1 VTRLAVRG
9 GAKHAVP
16 HSAKTHD
23 ETFWSAAEALSTGV
37 ILVNAQARILRCN
50 PASEMLLGFSR
61 RALAGTDLSALVDGL
76 RELICVLGAQADQ
89 TAPCSFIAEVATPV
103 RPARRMCVTVA
114 PAGDE
119 DRYLV
124 EVSDVHQAIEQ
135 FREEHQSDLSGAA
148 RGMLRN
154 LAHEIKNPLGGIRG
168 AAQLLEFEL
177 EDPQLR
183 EYTGVIIHEAD
194 RLQGLLDRMLVPYRT
209 DRRIRE
215 INIHEVLERVR
226 SLTLAEYREGLVI
239 RRDYDVSL
247 PEIMGDAEQ
256 LIQVFLN
263 LVKNAAQALDGRI
276 REGTAEIVLRTRIA
290 RMVTIQSNRY
300 RMALCVTVAD
310 NGPGIAPDLRERIFY
325 PLVTGRAD
333 GTGLGLSLVKTYVE
347 QNAGSIQ
354 VQSAPGRTE
363 FSILFPLGAPLV
375 RAEG

>member
-1 VTRLAVRG
+1 
-9 GAKHAVP
+9 
-16 HSAKTHD
+16 
-23 ETFWSAAEALSTGV
+23 
-37 ILVNAQARILRCN
+37 
-50 PASEMLLGFSR
+50 MLLGFSK
-61 RALAGTDLSALVDGL
+61 RALSGIDLSALVDGL
-76 RELICVLGAQADQ
+76 KGWLSVLGAQADQ

-103 RPARRMCVTVA
+103 RAARRMCVTVS
-114 PAGDE
+114 PAGDG

-124 EVSDVHQAIEQ
+124 EISDVHQAIEK

-168 AAQLLEFEL
+168 AAQLLELEL

-183 EYTGVIIHEAD
+183 EYTGVIIHESD

-209 DRRIRE
+209 ERRIRE

-226 SLTLAEYREGLVI
+226 SLALAEYREGLAI
-239 RRDYDVSL
+239 QRDYDVSL
-247 PEIMGDAEQ
+247 PEIMGDGEQ

-263 LVKNAAQALDGRI
+263 LVKNAAQALGERI
-276 REGTAEIVLRTRIA
+276 REGTAEIVLRTRVA
-290 RMVTIQSNRY
+290 RLVTIQSNRY
-300 RMALCVTVAD
+300 RMALCVTVTD
-310 NGPGIAPDLRERIFY
+310 NGPGIAPELRERIFY

-333 GTGLGLSLVKTYVE
+333 GTGLGLALVKTYVE
-347 QNAGSIQ
+347 QHAGSVQ

-375 RAEG
+375 RAEGRKET